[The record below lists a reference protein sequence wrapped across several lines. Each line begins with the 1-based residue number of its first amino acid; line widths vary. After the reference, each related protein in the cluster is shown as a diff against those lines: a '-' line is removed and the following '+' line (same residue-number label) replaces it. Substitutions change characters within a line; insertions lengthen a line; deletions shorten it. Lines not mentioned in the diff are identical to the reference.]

1 MVQIMAWRRPG
12 DKPLSEPMVV
22 SLPTH
27 ICVARPQWV
36 KFCFYFWFTLY
47 YCLSGLYLEL
57 IYSSGVSYSKY
68 PRFHAWR
75 DERMEV
81 TMDWDFIRN
90 FNGTTPGLTEKLGE
104 HLYFLHIRAYCAF
117 LSVSLHWISLLV
129 IFIIIFNPYPIASRT
144 ANMFRRT
151 CVVVKQVQSNP
162 IQSREKKLEWAII
175 STCL

>member
-1 MVQIMAWRRPG
+1 MFPAARFICQHYLNQRL
-12 DKPLSEPMVV
+12 LSLLVY
-22 SLPTH
+22 
-27 ICVARPQWV
+27 ICVTWPRWL
-36 KFCFYFWFTLY
+36 KFCFYFWFTLYY

-90 FNGTTPGLTEKLGE
+90 FNGTTPGLTEKLGD
-104 HLYFLHIRAYCAF
+104 HLYFLHLRAYCAF
-117 LSVSLHWISLLV
+117 LSVWLLWISLLV
-129 IFIIIFNPYPIASRT
+129 IFILISKSYPIASRT
-144 ANMFRRT
+144 ANMSWRT
-151 CVVVKQVQSNP
+151 CVVVKQMQYNP
-162 IQSREKKLEWAII
+162 IQSREKKLEWTII